1 MKIVADSCCDITTQE
16 EKELE
21 INIVPL
27 TLFLGEESFLDDSQ
41 LNLEDYK
48 HKLSLYKGRATSACP
63 SPGSFKEAFMEEDET
78 FCITLSN
85 NLSGTYNSAELGKE
99 MAEEEGKRVEIID
112 SKSAS
117 AAEALIAYEIH
128 DLIEQGLK
136 FDEITERILEFVKKM
151 KTYFVLENMDN
162 LVKNGRLNKIT
173 GKIITALHVKPIMG
187 ADDEGNIKLY
197 NYARTKKQ
205 ILEKLVGMVKDVKNA
220 EETFRLVIAH
230 NNNTPLAE
238 NLKADLLNVFS
249 AINIRIVPTRGLSS
263 MYADE
268 KGIIIAF

>member
-16 EKELE
+16 EKELD
-21 INIVPL
+21 IKIVPL
-27 TLFLGEESFLDDSQ
+27 TLLLGDENFLDDSQ
-41 LNLEDYK
+41 LDLEDYK
-48 HKLSLYKGRATSACP
+48 QKLSKYQGRATSACP
-63 SPGSFKEAFMEEDET
+63 SPGSFKEAFLEDDET

-85 NLSGTYNSAELGKE
+85 NLSGTYNSAELGKGL
-99 MAEEEGKRVEIID
+99 AEEEGKRVEIID

-117 AAEALIAYEIH
+117 AAEALIAYELN

-136 FDEITERILEFVKKM
+136 FDEITERILELVKKM

-173 GKIITALHVKPIMG
+173 GKVITALHVKPIMG
-187 ADDEGNIKLY
+187 TDDEGNIKLY

-205 ILEKLVGMVKDVKNA
+205 ILEKLVGMVKDVKDV

-238 NLKADLLNVFS
+238 NLKADLLSVFTSINV
-249 AINIRIVPTRGLSS
+249 RIVPTRGLSS

>member
-1 MKIVADSCCDITTQE
+1 MKIVADSCCDITKQE
-16 EKELE
+16 EKELD

-41 LNLEDYK
+41 LDLDDYK
-48 HKLSLYKGRATSACP
+48 HKLSQYQGRATSACP
-63 SPGSFKEAFMEEDET
+63 SPGSFKEAFMEDEET

-99 MAEEEGKRVEIID
+99 MAVEEGKKVEIID

-117 AAEALIAYEIH
+117 AAEALIAYELY
-128 DLIEQGLK
+128 DLIKEGLN
-136 FDEITERILEFVKKM
+136 FDEITDRIQEFVSKM

-205 ILEKLVGMVKDVKNA
+205 ILEKLVGMVKDVRDVG
-220 EETFRLVIAH
+220 ETFRLVIAH

-238 NLKADLLNVFS
+238 NLKEDLLNVFT

>member
-1 MKIVADSCCDITTQE
+1 MKIVADSCCDITKLE
-16 EKELE
+16 EKDLN
-21 INIVPL
+21 IKIVPL
-27 TLFLGEESFLDDSQ
+27 TLFLGEENFLDDSE
-41 LNLEDYK
+41 LDLDDYK
-48 HKLSLYKGRATSACP
+48 HKLSQYKGRATSACP
-63 SPGSFKEAFMEEDET
+63 SPGIFKDAFMEDDET

-85 NLSGTYNSAELGKE
+85 NLSGTCNSAELGKK

-117 AAEALIAYEIH
+117 AAEALIAYELH
-128 DLIEQGLK
+128 DLIKQGLN
-136 FDEITERILEFVKKM
+136 FEGITEAIHEFVSKM

-173 GKIITALHVKPIMG
+173 GKVITALHVKPIMG
-187 ADDEGNIKLY
+187 ADNEGNIKLY

-205 ILEKLVGMVKDVKNA
+205 ILEKLVEMVKAVRGQGD
-220 EETFRLVIAH
+220 TFRLVIAH

-238 NLKADLLNVFS
+238 NLKENLMNVFTS
-249 AINIRIVPTRGLSS
+249 IDIRIVPTRGLSS

-268 KGIIIAF
+268 KGIIMAF

>member
-1 MKIVADSCCDITTQE
+1 MKIVADSCCDITKQE
-16 EKELE
+16 EKELD

-27 TLFLGEESFLDDSQ
+27 TLFLGEESFLDNSELD
-41 LNLEDYK
+41 LDDYK
-48 HKLSLYKGRATSACP
+48 NKLSLYQGRATSACP
-63 SPGSFKEAFMEEDET
+63 SPGSFKEAFMEDEQT

-85 NLSGTYNSAELGKE
+85 NLSGTCNSAELGKE
-99 MAEEEGKRVEIID
+99 MAEEAGRQVEIID

-117 AAEALIAYEIH
+117 AAEALIAYKLH
-128 DLIEQGLK
+128 DLIKKGLN
-136 FDEITERILEFVKKM
+136 FDQITERIHEFVSRM

-205 ILEKLVGMVKDVKNA
+205 ILEKLVGMVKDVRGA

-230 NNNTPLAE
+230 NNNRPLAE
-238 NLKADLLNVFS
+238 NLKEDLMNVFTS
-249 AINIRIVPTRGLSS
+249 IDIRIVPTRGLSS

>member
-16 EKELE
+16 EKELD
-21 INIVPL
+21 IKIVPL
-27 TLFLGEESFLDDSQ
+27 TLLLGDESFLDDSQ
-41 LNLEDYK
+41 LDLEDYK
-48 HKLSLYKGRATSACP
+48 QKLSKYQGRATSACP
-63 SPGSFKEAFMEEDET
+63 SPGSFKEAFIEDDET

-85 NLSGTYNSAELGKE
+85 NLSGTHNSAELGKGL
-99 MAEEEGKRVEIID
+99 AEEEGKRVEIID

-117 AAEALIAYEIH
+117 AAEALIAYELN
-128 DLIEQGLK
+128 DLIQQGLK
-136 FDEITERILEFVKKM
+136 FDEITERILEFVRKM

-162 LVKNGRLNKIT
+162 LVKNGRLNKVT

-205 ILEKLVGMVKDVKNA
+205 ILEKLVGMVKDVKDVG
-220 EETFRLVIAH
+220 ETFRLVIAH

-238 NLKADLLNVFS
+238 NLKADLLSVFTS
-249 AINIRIVPTRGLSS
+249 INIRIVPTRGLSS